1 MEGVRCLTWLRLFL
15 IFGNIIS
22 WIDLSLIF
30 SVIKFHFQYVIDS
43 FFGAQNCLFFVMNII
58 QISWKLFSN
67 VKSAQ
72 TTFVL
77 TAFIQSYTLIQYLV
91 YFWDIPFYTKDVYE
105 RHLRASEIVTLISKR
120 SSIYQINVLNFFYIN
135 LHSSHSV
142 ETVFEHKLIMAS
154 SISNSSPF
162 TV

>member
-1 MEGVRCLTWLRLFL
+1 MLNLASVISDIWQYYQLNWSFL
-15 IFGNIIS
+15 N
-22 WIDLSLIF
+22 F

-58 QISWKLFSN
+58 KISWKLFSN

-91 YFWDIPFYTKDVYE
+91 YFWDIPFYTKDIYE

-120 SSIYQINVLNFFYIN
+120 SSIYQINVLNFFILTYIR
-135 LHSSHSV
+135 LIQL
-142 ETVFEHKLIMAS
+142 KLFL
-154 SISNSSPF
+154 N
-162 TV
+162 TN